1 MKIKNSYYEGLLQ
14 DLFCGN
20 DGFFVIFMHFLYQ
33 FNQIFIFYPKFE
45 KDFEKLYLLELE
57 VCNILSRLIIEIGG
71 DAKFYSS
78 TKKYLSGNIDY
89 IKSLSPIVDIDLELV
104 EKGLIDVKNVLS
116 KIDNIRIKTE
126 LRKIVAYKEN
136 EEKILKDIKIKL
148 LTI

>member
-1 MKIKNSYYEGLLQ
+1 M
-14 DLFCGN
+14 
-20 DGFFVIFMHFLYQ
+20 
-33 FNQIFIFYPKFE
+33 
-45 KDFEKLYLLELE
+45 
-57 VCNILSRLIIEIGG
+57 
-71 DAKFYSS
+71 
-78 TKKYLSGNIDY
+78 
-89 IKSLSPIVDIDLELV
+89 